1 MTDAV
6 NPRGSMP
13 RILVLHGPNLGALG
27 HREPDVYGR
36 VSLETIDRGLQS
48 LAAELGCELEC
59 RQTNHEGV
67 LIDALHNARTAASGV
82 LLNPGGLTHTSVA
95 LRDAVAAAG
104 LPVVEV
110 HVSNPAARE
119 TFRHTSMISGAALG
133 VVQGFGADSYGLA
146 LRALLGVLS
155 RAARS

>member
-1 MTDAV
+1 MTDAG
-6 NPRGSMP
+6 NPRGPMP

-27 HREPDVYGR
+27 TREPDVYGR
-36 VSLETIDRGLQS
+36 VSLETINRGLEG
-48 LAAELGCELEC
+48 LAKELGCELEC

-67 LIDALHNARTAASGV
+67 LIDALHNARATASGV
-82 LLNPGGLTHTSVA
+82 VLNPGGLTHTSVA

-110 HVSNPAARE
+110 HVTNPAARE
-119 TFRHTSMISGAALG
+119 PFRHASMISGAALG

-146 LRALLGVLS
+146 LRALVGVLQ
-155 RAARS
+155 RARA

>member
-1 MTDAV
+1 MTDAGK
-6 NPRGSMP
+6 PRGSMP

-36 VSLETIDRGLQS
+36 VSLETIDRGLEG

-67 LIDALHNARTAASGV
+67 LIDALHNARTAADGV

-119 TFRHTSMISGAALG
+119 PFRHASYVSGAALG
-133 VVQGFGADSYGLA
+133 VIQGFGADSYGLA
-146 LRALLGVLS
+146 LRALVGVLN
-155 RAARS
+155 RAPNA

>member
-1 MTDAV
+1 M
-6 NPRGSMP
+6 
-13 RILVLHGPNLGALG
+13 HGPNLGALG
-27 HREPDVYGR
+27 HREPEVYGR
-36 VSLETIDRGLQS
+36 VSLETIDRGLHG
-48 LAAELGCELEC
+48 LALELGCELEC

-67 LIDALHNARTAASGV
+67 LIDALHNARSVANGV

-119 TFRHTSMISGAALG
+119 PFRQISVISGAALG

-146 LRALLGVLS
+146 LRAMMGVLA
-155 RAARS
+155 RAAHA

>member
-1 MTDAV
+1 MTHAG

-27 HREPDVYGR
+27 YREPDVYGR
-36 VSLETIDRGLQS
+36 ITLDAIDRGLQS
-48 LAAELGCELEC
+48 LAAELGCEVEC

-67 LIDALHNARTAASGV
+67 LIDALHQARVEAQGV
-82 LLNPGGLTHTSVA
+82 VLNPGGLTHTSVA

-119 TFRHTSMISGAALG
+119 PFRHVSLVSGAALG
-133 VVQGFGADSYGLA
+133 VVQGFGAESYGLA
-146 LRALLGVLS
+146 LRALAGVLA
-155 RAARS
+155 RAADA

>member
-1 MTDAV
+1 MTDAG
-6 NPRGSMP
+6 NPRGPMP

-27 HREPDVYGR
+27 TREPDVYGR
-36 VSLETIDRGLQS
+36 VSLETINRGLEG
-48 LAAELGCELEC
+48 LAKELGCELEC

-67 LIDALHNARTAASGV
+67 LIDALHNARATASGV
-82 LLNPGGLTHTSVA
+82 IMNPGGLTHTSVA

-110 HVSNPAARE
+110 HISNPAARE
-119 TFRHTSMISGAALG
+119 PFRHVSMISGAALG

-146 LRALLGVLS
+146 LRGLAGVLK
-155 RAARS
+155 RAPHA

>member
-1 MTDAV
+1 MTDAG
-6 NPRGSMP
+6 NPRGPMP

-27 HREPDVYGR
+27 TREPDVYGR
-36 VSLETIDRGLQS
+36 VSLETIDRGLAG
-48 LAAELGCELEC
+48 LAKELGCELEC

-67 LIDALHNARTAASGV
+67 LIDALHNARATASGV
-82 LLNPGGLTHTSVA
+82 VLNPGGLTHTSVA

-110 HVSNPAARE
+110 HVTNPAARE
-119 TFRHTSMISGAALG
+119 PFRHVSMISGAALG

-146 LRALLGVLS
+146 LRALVGVLQ
-155 RAARS
+155 RARA

>member
-1 MTDAV
+1 
-6 NPRGSMP
+6 MP

-36 VSLETIDRGLQS
+36 VSLETIDRGLEG
-48 LAAELGCELEC
+48 LARELGCELEC

-67 LIDALHNARTAASGV
+67 LIDALHNARAVANGV
-82 LLNPGGLTHTSVA
+82 VLNPGGLTHTSVA

-119 TFRHTSMISGAALG
+119 PFRRESLISGAAAG
-133 VVQGFGADSYGLA
+133 VVQGFGAESYSLA
-146 LRALLGVLS
+146 LRALVGVLE
-155 RAARS
+155 RDAHA